1 MGASSAGLGFAADE
15 GLDGLALGLGDGRV
29 DDGDG
34 GGQTRPAG
42 SFLRCLG
49 EPICLPSKCGLVGV
63 FGSSITLANGFGG
76 GAGGARSEE
85 AHLIKRART
94 LASPMTSFTA
104 TLSPGRPLRS
114 T

>member
-1 MGASSAGLGFAADE
+1 MGASFNLGFAADE
-15 GLDGLALGLGDGRV
+15 GLDGLALGDGRV

-42 SFLRCLG
+42 SFRRCLG
-49 EPICLPSKCGLVGV
+49 DPICLPSKCGDVGV
-63 FGSSITLANGFGG
+63 LGSSITFANGFGG
-76 GAGGARSEE
+76 GAGGARSED

-94 LASPMTSFTA
+94 LASPITSFTA

>member
-1 MGASSAGLGFAADE
+1 MGASSFTLGFAADE
-15 GLDGLALGLGDGRV
+15 GRDGLARV

-34 GGQTRPAG
+34 GGQTLPAG
-42 SFLRCLG
+42 SFRRCLG
-49 EPICLPSKCGLVGV
+49 DPICRPSKCGLVGV
-63 FGSSITLANGFGG
+63 FGSSTTFANGLGE
-76 GAGGARSEE
+76 GAGGARSED
-85 AHLIKRART
+85 AQRMSLAST

>member
-1 MGASSAGLGFAADE
+1 MGASSFSLGFAADE

-42 SFLRCLG
+42 SFRRCLG

-63 FGSSITLANGFGG
+63 FGSSIVLANGFGG
-76 GAGGARSEE
+76 GAGAAKSEE

-104 TLSPGRPLRS
+104 TLSPGLPLRS